1 MGWPFGTKKGNLL
14 LFDAGQAGRVLAES
28 WAEFTTESL
37 SRVLAEEKHR
47 SHDAEW
53 VRGGRR
59 PDAVRQCTRAGSI
72 FFLFYFQE
80 GSLGIF
86 FYYNPPGGVFFFY
99 YLWTQH
105 CTTLTVLTSH
115 PHDFPL
121 VAMWDLAH
129 THNLTTLSLIMLA
142 DVSCKPLS
150 CSDTADTIPSSWPT
164 RLSLYKTP
172 WLSHHVS

>member
-1 MGWPFGTKKGNLL
+1 MALWHKQGNLL

-86 FYYNPPGGVFFFY
+86 F
-99 YLWTQH
+99 T
-105 CTTLTVLTSH
+105 TTLLGFFLLLMDLKLHLSH
-115 PHDFPL
+115 S
-121 VAMWDLAH
+121 V
-129 THNLTTLSLIMLA
+129 NL
-142 DVSCKPLS
+142 
-150 CSDTADTIPSSWPT
+150 PSS
-164 RLSLYKTP
+164 
-172 WLSHHVS
+172 